1 MGGIE
6 ELRQIDEVKNLFSE
20 WLSDFAGAI
29 ESRQAD
35 RFADL
40 FCEDGFWRDVLSF
53 SWERRTFGGA
63 AEIAAGFAATVDV
76 AQARNFR
83 LAEGRSAPRL
93 VRRSGREVIEGWF
106 AFDTAVGVGAG
117 FVRLVTGGAG
127 GRPRIWLLLTTL
139 HRLAGSEEKVGDRR
153 PTGDEYSKIHSTEN
167 WSQKRE
173 QANAYRDRD
182 PQVLI
187 LGAGQSGLM
196 LAARLRQMGVDALVV
211 DRIARVGD
219 NWRTRYNNLTI
230 HNEITANHFP
240 YMDFPTTWPLW
251 LPKDMVADWLESY
264 ARFMELNVWTSTELA
279 DARFDEATGLWTVV
293 LRGPHGERTMRVP
306 HLVAAM
312 GVSGGLPKIPTL
324 PGLTDFEGKV
334 IHSGAFTSGGE
345 WAGSRALVVG
355 TGNSGH
361 DIVQDLHVSG
371 AKSVAIMQRGET
383 CVISLEPCARISYA
397 IYNEGVPAEDVDL
410 MTAALP
416 YPLLIETYQHITR
429 KTDETDRDLLEGLRA
444 AGFRTHTGED
454 NTGFQLCYLRGA
466 GGYYIDVGCSQLIV
480 EGKVPVVQY
489 DDIDRFVAEGVRMKD
504 GTVQPLDLVVLATGF
519 ESMQEG
525 IRRSLG
531 DAVADRVGPIWG
543 FDEKKEMRNM
553 WTRTAQDGFWVMGGS
568 IIEARLNS
576 RFLALEIKAS
586 LDGVLP
592 DRRDLPCAGW
602 STPAM
607 VAA

>member
-1 MGGIE
+1 MSGSKDLKNIDGVRDVFE
-6 ELRQIDEVKNLFSE
+6 ELIA
-20 WLSDFAGAI
+20 DFGQAV
-29 ESRQAD
+29 ESRQAGK
-35 RFADL
+35 FANL

-53 SWERRTFGGA
+53 SWERRTFAGPG
-63 AEIAAGFAATVDV
+63 EIAEGFAATADI
-76 AQARNFR
+76 AHARNFR
-83 LAEGRSAPRL
+83 LAEGRAAPRL
-93 VRRSGREVIEGWF
+93 VRRSGRRVIEGWF
-106 AFDTAVGVGAG
+106 AFDTAVGAGVG
-117 FVRLVTGGAG
+117 FVRLIIGDAG
-127 GRPRIWLLLTTL
+127 SRPRIWLLLTTL
-139 HRLAGSEEKVGDRR
+139 HTLTGGEEKVADRR

-167 WSQKRE
+167 WSQQRE
-173 QANAYRDRD
+173 AASAYRDRD
-182 PQVLI
+182 PQVLV

-196 LAARLRQMGVDALVV
+196 LAARLRQMGVDVLVV
-211 DRIARVGD
+211 DRIARIGD
-219 NWRTRYNNLTI
+219 NWRARYNNLTI

-251 LPKDMVADWLESY
+251 LPKDMVADWLEGY

-279 DARFDEATGLWTVV
+279 DARFDDADGMWTVR
-293 LRGPHGERTMRVP
+293 LRGPQGERTMRVP

-324 PGLTDFEGKV
+324 PGLADFGGSV

-361 DIVQDLHVSG
+361 DIVQDLQVSG
-371 AKSVAIMQRGET
+371 AESVAIMQRGET

-397 IYNEGVPAEDVDL
+397 IYNEGVPTEDVDL

-429 KTDETDRDLLEGLRA
+429 KTDEVDRELLEGLRA
-444 AGFRTHTGED
+444 AGFRTHTGD
-454 NTGFQLCYLRGA
+454 DKTGFQLCYLRGA
-466 GGYYIDVGCSQLIV
+466 GGYYIDVGCSQLIID
-480 EGKVPVVQY
+480 GTVPVIQY
-489 DDIDRFVAEGVRMKD
+489 DDIDRFVAEGVRMRD
-504 GTVQPLDLVVLATGF
+504 GTVHPLDLVVLATGF

-525 IRRSLG
+525 IRRTLG

-586 LDGVLP
+586 LEGLLP
-592 DRRDLPCAGW
+592 AREDLPCAGW
-602 STPAM
+602 SAPAM